1 MEPTLS
7 PTPLP
12 TKSSVVAVAVS
23 FAITASAAPTSSDEA
38 ALEAACLA
46 SITDGEVKDFEVT
59 STQTSSR
66 RLTPLNSRR
75 HLLATYEWGV
85 SFTVSADLSS
95 TTTTYASPSAFATA
109 TASALTTNLAS
120 AISQAGLTTV
130 TSIGT
135 ISAEHVPR
143 SAAPT
148 LEPTHAPSMMAAD
161 YVDEDEVWIWTLV
174 IALVLVFGA
183 GIGGVM
189 GHKKYM
195 EMQAKKPGA
204 QLFGAKDVT
213 THLKTRLKERKSAG
227 GGPRYVGQV
236 DANARDLHVVGICG
250 SLTMVQLMKTPSRRF
265 LQTATFARP
274 VLIVHRVAVA
284 AVAANRWIAHQ
295 SKLPAASR

>member
-12 TKSSVVAVAVS
+12 TKSTVVAVAVT
-23 FAITASAAPTSSDEA
+23 FAIAASAAPTSSDET

-46 SITDGEVKDFEVT
+46 SIADGEVKDFTVT
-59 STQTSSR
+59 STQTARR
-66 RLTPLNSRR
+66 RLTPLNGRR

-109 TASALTTNLAS
+109 TASALTANLAS

-143 SAAPT
+143 SSAPT
-148 LEPTHAPSMMAAD
+148 QEPTHAPSIAAG
-161 YVDEDEVWIWTLV
+161 YVDEDEVWIWTVV

-189 GHKKYM
+189 GHKKYT